1 MKKKP
6 KTKGLKIKV
15 KKPAIKAKRR
25 KVNKIRNIGIEA
37 TIDMLKGLLAG
48 EDVKAVTFNEK
59 RVKASL
65 LKDIALAEKE
75 GYQIEIPYD

>member
-6 KTKGLKIKV
+6 KKKGSRIK
-15 KKPAIKAKRR
+15 KCALNSKPK
-25 KVNKIRNIGIEA
+25 KVNKIRRIGLEA
-37 TIDMLKGLLAG
+37 TITMLKALMAG